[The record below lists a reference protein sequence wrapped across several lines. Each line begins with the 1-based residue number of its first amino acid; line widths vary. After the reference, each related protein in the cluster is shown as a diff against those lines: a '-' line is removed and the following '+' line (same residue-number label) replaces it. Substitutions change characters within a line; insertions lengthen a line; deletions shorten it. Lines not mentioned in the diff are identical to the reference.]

1 MKKIVLTGG
10 GTAGHVTPNIA
21 ILDKLIELDY
31 EIHYIG
37 QRNSVEERLIRQ
49 LPDKYGVKYHRI
61 SAGKLRRQKGF
72 KNAAKNFADLF
83 KVAIGTFEAR
93 QAISNIEPNIIFS
106 KGGFVAVPVVLA
118 GKISGVPIVIHE
130 SDITPGLT
138 NKIAL
143 RFAENICVTFE
154 ETSYYIKKAYKK
166 DVVITGTPVRREIFE
181 GDKTE
186 GRKVCGF
193 QDEDKAKLLV
203 MGGSTGSQF
212 INGIV
217 RDCIKQG
224 LLDDYNVIHIVG
236 PTNID
241 NSVVAKNY
249 KQFEYLNSELP
260 DVLAYADLVVTR
272 AGANTIFEMF
282 SLRKP
287 HLLIPLSRKVSR
299 GDQIDNAKS
308 FESKGYSAVL
318 QEEGLTIEAFIDGVK
333 DLEKNKAKY
342 ISNMEASNFNDITS
356 KIVSV
361 INASYKAGRGEF

>member
-1 MKKIVLTGG
+1 MKKIILTGG

-21 ILDKLIELDY
+21 ILDKLKELEY

-37 QRNSVEERLIRQ
+37 QRNSVEEKLIRQ
-49 LPDKYGVKYHRI
+49 LPRDYDVKFHRI
-61 SAGKLRRQKGF
+61 SAGKLRRQKGV
-72 KNAAKNFADLF
+72 KNTLKNFTDLF

-118 GKISGVPIVIHE
+118 GKLSRTPIVIHE

-143 RFAENICVTFE
+143 RFAENICVSFD
-154 ETSYYIKKAYKK
+154 ETSYYIKQMYKK
-166 DVVITGTPVRREIFE
+166 DAVVTGTPVRKEIFK
-181 GDKTE
+181 GDKQE
-186 GRKVCGF
+186 GLRICKF
-193 QDEDKAKLLV
+193 SDEEKTKLLV

-212 INGIV
+212 INGVIRDCV
-217 RDCIKQG
+217 RDG
-224 LLDDYNVIHIVG
+224 SLDNYNIMHIVG
-236 PTNID
+236 PGNLD
-241 NSVVAKNY
+241 NAFSAKNY
-249 KQFEYLNSELP
+249 IQFEYLNQELP
-260 DVLAYADLVVTR
+260 DIMAYADLVVTR

-299 GDQIDNAKS
+299 GDQIENAKS
-308 FESKGYSAVL
+308 FEEKGYSAVL
-318 QEEGLTIEAFIDGVK
+318 QEDDITKESFINAIK
-333 DLEKNKAKY
+333 DLDENKEKYVKTMDK
-342 ISNMEASNFNDITS
+342 SNIGDITG

-361 INASYKAGRGEF
+361 INASYKNDRGE

>member
-49 LPDKYGVKYHRI
+49 LPSKYGVKFHRI
-61 SAGKLRRQKGF
+61 SAGKLRREKGL
-72 KNAAKNFADLF
+72 KPAAKNFADLF

-118 GKISGVPIVIHE
+118 GKLSGTPVVVHE

-143 RFAENICVTFE
+143 RFAENVCVSFD

-166 DVVITGTPVRREIFE
+166 DSVITGTPVRKEIFE
-181 GDKTE
+181 GDKIE
-186 GRKVCGF
+186 GRKICNFDIKNKTKV
-193 QDEDKAKLLV
+193 LV
-203 MGGSTGSQF
+203 MGGSTGSHF
-212 INGIV
+212 INSIV
-217 RDCIKQG
+217 RDCIKKG

-236 PTNID
+236 PSNID
-241 NSVVAKNY
+241 NSVSAKNY

-299 GDQIDNAKS
+299 GDQIENARS
-308 FESKGYSAVL
+308 FEGKGYSAVI
-318 QEEGLTIEAFIDGVK
+318 QEEDVNAESLVQAIK
-333 DLEKNKAKY
+333 DLDQNQTNYINNMNKSS
-342 ISNMEASNFNDITS
+342 IGDITS

-361 INASYKAGRGEF
+361 INASYKAGRGEL

>member
-21 ILDKLIELDY
+21 ILDKLKELDY

-37 QRNSVEERLIRQ
+37 QRNSVEEKLIRQ
-49 LPDKYGVKYHRI
+49 LPEKYEVKFHRI
-61 SAGKLRRQKGF
+61 SAGKLRRQKGV

-93 QAISNIEPNIIFS
+93 QAISTIEPNIIFS

-118 GKISGVPIVIHE
+118 GKLSGVPIVIHE

-143 RFAENICVTFE
+143 RFAENICVSFD

-166 DVVITGTPVRREIFE
+166 DVVITGTPVRQEIFE
-181 GDKTE
+181 GEKSE
-186 GRKVCGF
+186 GRRICNFV
-193 QDEDKAKLLV
+193 DEEKTKLLV

-217 RDCIKQG
+217 RDCIEENK
-224 LLDDYNVIHIVG
+224 LENYNVIHIVG
-236 PTNID
+236 PGNID
-241 NSVVAKNY
+241 NSVTAKNY
-249 KQFEYLNSELP
+249 KQFEYLNKELP

-282 SLRKP
+282 SLKKP

-308 FESKGYSAVL
+308 FEGKGYSTVL
-318 QEEGLTIEAFIDGVK
+318 QEEGLTAETLIQGIKELDENK
-333 DLEKNKAKY
+333 DKY
-342 ISNMEASNFNDITS
+342 ISNMNKSNISDTTS

-361 INASYKAGRGEF
+361 INASYKVGRGEF

>member
-21 ILDKLIELDY
+21 ILDKLKELDY

-49 LPDKYGVKYHRI
+49 LPEKYEVKFHRI

-118 GKISGVPIVIHE
+118 GKLSGVPIVIHE
-130 SDITPGLT
+130 SDMTPGLT

-143 RFAENICVTFE
+143 RFAEDVCVSFD
-154 ETSYYIKKAYKK
+154 ETSYYIKKMYDK
-166 DVVITGTPVRREIFE
+166 DAIITGTPVRREILK
-181 GDKTE
+181 GDKVH
-186 GRKVCGF
+186 GRKICNF
-193 QDEDKAKLLV
+193 KDEEKTTLLV

-212 INGIV
+212 INGVV
-217 RDCIKQG
+217 RDCIKDG
-224 LLDDYNVIHIVG
+224 LFDDFNVMHIVG
-236 PTNID
+236 PGNLDNGFSATNYI
-241 NSVVAKNY
+241 
-249 KQFEYLNSELP
+249 QFEYLNNELP
-260 DVLAYADLVVTR
+260 DIMAYADLVITR
-272 AGANTIFEMF
+272 AGANTIFEML

-287 HLLIPLSRKVSR
+287 SLLIPLSRKVSR

-308 FESKGYSAVL
+308 FSSKGYSSVL
-318 QEEGLTIEAFIDGVK
+318 QEDDVTKESLVEAIGE
-333 DLEKNKAKY
+333 LNKNKEEY
-342 ISNMEASNFNDITS
+342 IRNMDKSNISDITG

-361 INASYKAGRGEF
+361 INANCKEE

>member
-21 ILDKLIELDY
+21 ILDKLKELDY

-37 QRNSVEERLIRQ
+37 QRNSVEEKLIRQ
-49 LPDKYGVKYHRI
+49 LSTTKYGIKFHRI
-61 SAGKLRRQKGF
+61 SAGKLRRQKGI
-72 KNAAKNFADLF
+72 KNTAKNFTDLF
-83 KVAIGTFEAR
+83 KVALGTFEAR
-93 QAISNIEPNIIFS
+93 QAISAIEPDIIFS

-118 GKISGVPIVIHE
+118 GKLSRVPIVIHE

-143 RFAENICVTFE
+143 RFAENVCVSFE
-154 ETSYYIKKAYKK
+154 ETSYYIKKMYNK
-166 DVVITGTPVRREIFE
+166 DAVVTGTPVRKEIFN
-181 GDKTE
+181 GDKVE
-186 GRKVCGF
+186 GSAICKFEV
-193 QDEDKAKLLV
+193 EEKPKLLI

-212 INGIV
+212 INSVV
-217 RDCIKQG
+217 RNCVKNG
-224 LLDDYNVIHIVG
+224 MLDEYNVIHLVG
-236 PTNID
+236 PDNID
-241 NSVVAKNY
+241 NSLSTKNY
-249 KQFEYLNSELP
+249 VQFEYLNKELP

-308 FESKGYSAVL
+308 FENKGYSSVL
-318 QEEGLTIEAFIDGVK
+318 QEDEVTEDSLIKAIK
-333 DLEKNKAKY
+333 DLDKNKEKY
-342 ISNMEASNFNDITS
+342 INNMDKGSVGDIAG

-361 INASYKAGRGEF
+361 INASYKLERGE